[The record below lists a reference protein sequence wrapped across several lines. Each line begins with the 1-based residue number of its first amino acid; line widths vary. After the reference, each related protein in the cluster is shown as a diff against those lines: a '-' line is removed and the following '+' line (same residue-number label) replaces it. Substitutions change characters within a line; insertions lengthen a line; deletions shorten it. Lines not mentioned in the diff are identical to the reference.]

1 MYGVSMFHR
10 RASFFLCMGVSMF
23 PQCASFSYVKEFQCF
38 PGVRPSSLCKG
49 VSMFPQCASFF
60 FMYRVSMFHRRA
72 SFFLCIGVSMFP
84 RCAPFLMLGVLMFHR
99 CAPFSL
105 RASGSRTHYVR
116 VFLNH
121 IRSHRGYCTLC
132 DAYVFWPGGVKSRL
146 EIQHLNR
153 RQRCLFSLV
162 PMLAAGAVFGLLD
175 VVGGAHAED
184 HRFARD

>member
-1 MYGVSMFHR
+1 MYGVSMF
-10 RASFFLCMGVSMF
+10 
-23 PQCASFSYVKEFQCF
+23 P
-38 PGVRPSSLCKG
+38 
-49 VSMFPQCASFF
+49 
-60 FMYRVSMFHRRA
+60 RRA

-175 VVGGAHAED
+175 VVGGGHAED
-184 HRFARD
+184 HRFARDQVCLGDAVGYGLADIIEVRCLALDHTSEANDGVDISFARHEQAPE